1 MPGQRR
7 TISPD
12 GLLVDVGLSLPQ
24 PFSKGVTQFPA
35 LVDTG
40 AQATL
45 ILRTA
50 ADSVGLKGTGPCTI
64 VPAGGRAIDSEQLRL
79 SVCLKEQ
86 AGDGHPDNQMVFSR
100 LIALNEAAI
109 YPHRGPPL
117 TYSVLLGMDFIRHC
131 ILHIEDNR
139 FEMSV
144 NSKLSR
150 ALI

>member
-1 MPGQRR
+1 
-7 TISPD
+7 
-12 GLLVDVGLSLPQ
+12 
-24 PFSKGVTQFPA
+24 
-35 LVDTG
+35 
-40 AQATL
+40 
-45 ILRTA
+45 
-50 ADSVGLKGTGPCTI
+50 
-64 VPAGGRAIDSEQLRL
+64 
-79 SVCLKEQ
+79 
-86 AGDGHPDNQMVFSR
+86 MVFSR